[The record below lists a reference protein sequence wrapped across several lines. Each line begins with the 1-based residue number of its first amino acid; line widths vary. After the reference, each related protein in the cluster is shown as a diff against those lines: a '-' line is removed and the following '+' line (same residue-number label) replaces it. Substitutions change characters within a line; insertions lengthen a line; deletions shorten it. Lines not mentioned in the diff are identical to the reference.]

1 MTAAPRPHLMDD
13 PYLEPYLEE
22 LKRRFA
28 HVGQRRREVL
38 DGRLSLLDVADW
50 HEKYGLHQDESGN
63 WLFREWLPNATSAVL
78 LGDFNDWTPSQWYEL
93 HPVEGSEGDWG
104 LHLPES
110 MIEPGQRY
118 QLHVSWNGGAGWRL
132 PSAVRQVQRERR
144 EDGHILFNAV
154 APSAKDAYAWKND
167 DRPLRGG
174 PLFIYEAHP
183 GIALQ
188 ERKIGT
194 FAEFAAQVL
203 PRIAADGY
211 NCLQLMAVAQ
221 HPYYASFGY
230 HVANYFA
237 VAECFGTP
245 NDLKALVDA
254 AHGLGLR
261 VIMDLVH
268 SHHVKNELE
277 GLGRLCGDTSQFFC
291 GEHPA
296 WNSYCFDYAKPQVAR
311 FLLSN
316 CRFWLEEYHLDG
328 FRFDGVTSMLY
339 LDHGLNRAF
348 TSYRDYF
355 TPNTNWDAV
364 AYLTMANEVCHLTK
378 PQCLTIAED
387 VSGMPGLAAPVEE
400 GGMGFDMRL
409 AMGVTDYWFKLL
421 DCPDEYWDMGHLW
434 HELVNRRPEEHTISY
449 VECHD
454 QAIVG
459 GQTFLY
465 RCLGNAMYDA
475 MDLEHQSLVVDRGI
489 ALHKMSRLATAAT
502 ADAGYM
508 NFIGNEFGHPEWVDF
523 PREGNGWS
531 FEHACRRWD
540 LCDDPK
546 LRYGMLDAFDN
557 AMLALLSDE
566 KDLYDAPAR
575 QLWLDTERHII
586 AFDRGGLLFV
596 FNFHPVNSYCDWKL
610 PVPHPEYALCLDTDE
625 ARFNGFGRLVS
636 AQHYHALQGKA
647 AVVPYSLQPHTI
659 SLYLPART
667 ALVLRALQE

>member
-1 MTAAPRPHLMDD
+1 MTAVPRPQLTDD
-13 PYLEPYLEE
+13 PYLEPFREE
-22 LKRRFA
+22 LRRRRA
-28 HVGQRRREVL
+28 HVAQRRREVL
-38 DGRLSLLDVADW
+38 DGHRSLVEVADW
-50 HEKYGLHQDESGN
+50 HEKYGLRQDRDGN

-78 LGDFNDWTPSQWYEL
+78 LGDFNDWAPSQWYEL
-93 HPVEGSEGDWG
+93 HPVEGSDGDWG
-104 LHLPES
+104 LHLPSS
-110 MIEPGQRY
+110 MIRPGQRY

-132 PSAVRQVQRERR
+132 PSAARQVRRERA
-144 EDGHILFNAV
+144 EDGHVLFNAI
-154 APSAKDAYAWKND
+154 APGAEAPYVWRNDAH
-167 DRPLRGG
+167 PLKGG

-194 FAEFAAQVL
+194 FAEFAEQIL

-230 HVANYFA
+230 HVSNYFA

-245 NDLKALVDA
+245 DDLKALVDK

-277 GLGRLCGDTSQFFC
+277 GLGNLCGDTAQFFR

-339 LDHGLNRAF
+339 LDHGLNRVF
-348 TSYRDYF
+348 TSYQDYF
-355 TPNTNWDAV
+355 TPNTDWDAV
-364 AYLTMANEVCHLTK
+364 AYLAMANEVCHAVR
-378 PQCLTIAED
+378 PGCLTIAED
-387 VSGMPGLAAPVEE
+387 VSGMPGLAAPAEQ

-434 HELVNRRPEEHTISY
+434 HELVNRRPEERTISY

-489 ALHKMSRLATAAT
+489 ALHKMARLATAAT

-540 LCDDPK
+540 LCDAPN
-546 LRYGMLDAFDN
+546 LRYRMLNAFDN
-557 AMLALLSDE
+557 AMLALLSE
-566 KDLYDAPAR
+566 EGLYDAPAR
-575 QLWLDTERHII
+575 QLWLDTERHLI
-586 AFDRGGLLFV
+586 AFDRGSLLFV

-625 ARFNGFGRLVS
+625 ARFNGFARLTP
-636 AQHYHALQGKA
+636 AQHYLALQGKD

-659 SLYLPART
+659 ALYLPART
-667 ALVLRALQE
+667 ALVLRAEQD